1 MNEQLTALY
10 LSKEEELFN
19 ALQNIIDI
27 YDELGDAL
35 VALRAWDEEQGA
47 HLHNAIEQ
55 GRRALEMDG
64 SNYPNF
70 DDDEEDE
77 DCN

>member
-27 YDELGDAL
+27 YDE
-35 VALRAWDEEQGA
+35 REETPMDEELA
-47 HLHNAIEQ
+47 EHLHNAIEQ

-77 DCN
+77 ECN